1 MQARRPSPPE
11 RPGPP
16 EHLASTAVSLQGPE
30 SQPTAARRRRAGG
43 GGRRRVGHADSR
55 LPQVLDA
62 AARLFCR
69 QGYQGAT
76 VRDIAL
82 AVGMLPGSIYS
93 HFAAK
98 EDLLVAVYRR
108 GVDQIIAAVEQA
120 VRPHQAPWARLEAA
134 CIAHLEAILRDD
146 DHARVV
152 VRVRPAELGRA
163 ADRLVRERDRYE
175 ALWVALIRALPMPP
189 GTDRRSLRLLL
200 LGALNW
206 SPHWYRAQGPA
217 TPRRI
222 ARRFLALLRR
232 ADGEPSP

>member
-1 MQARRPSPPE
+1 MHHAHAAAVAGGSGSPP
-11 RPGPP
+11 
-16 EHLASTAVSLQGPE
+16 S
-30 SQPTAARRRRAGG
+30 AARRRRAGSG
-43 GGRRRVGHADSR
+43 ERRPAGHADSR

-62 AARLFCR
+62 AAQLFCHF
-69 QGYQGAT
+69 GYQGAT
-76 VRDIAL
+76 LRGIAQ
-82 AVGMLPGSIYS
+82 AVDMLPGSIYS

-120 VRPHQAPWARLEAA
+120 VQPQGSAWARLEAA

-146 DHARVV
+146 DYARVV

-163 ADRLVRERDRYE
+163 AARLVRERDRYE
-175 ALWVALIRALPMPP
+175 ALWVALIQALPMPP

-206 SPHWYRAQGPA
+206 SPHWYRPRGPA

-232 ADGEPSP
+232 GDGEALP

>member
-120 VRPHQAPWARLEAA
+120 VRPHRAPWARLEAA

-163 ADRLVRERDRYE
+163 ADRLVRERDPLRSAVGGADPGAAHAAGHRPTQPE
-175 ALWVALIRALPMPP
+175 AAVAGRVELVTALVPRAGPGHPASHRAPLP
-189 GTDRRSLRLLL
+189 
-200 LGALNW
+200 
-206 SPHWYRAQGPA
+206 GPA
-217 TPRRI
+217 QAGRW
-222 ARRFLALLRR
+222 
-232 ADGEPSP
+232 